1 MKYALVAF
9 DFDGTLADT
18 FPFFMAAFGTL
29 ADAHGFR
36 RVRADEVD
44 MLRGYEARAILRHVG
59 LPLWKFPRV
68 AMQFRAMMAARIG
81 EISLFEGV
89 APVLHALADAGLRV
103 AIVSSNAEENVR
115 QVLGPALAARVAEF
129 ACGVSLLGKRHTL
142 GRLRARYRLPG
153 EAMLYVGDELRD
165 IDAAR
170 AAGVRAGAV
179 AWGYTRF
186 DALLAH
192 APDEAF
198 AHPAAL
204 LDALGV

>member
-1 MKYALVAF
+1 MAVF
-9 DFDGTLADT
+9 D
-18 FPFFMAAFGTL
+18 TL

-36 RVRADEVD
+36 RVRPEEVD
-44 MLRGYEARAILRHVG
+44 MLRGCEARAILRHVG

-81 EISLFEGV
+81 DISLFEGV
-89 APVLHALADAGLRV
+89 APVLQALADAGLRL
-103 AIVSSNAEENVR
+103 AIVSSNTEENVR
-115 QVLGPALAARVAEF
+115 HVLGPALAAQVADF
-129 ACGVSLLGKRHTL
+129 ACGVSLLGKRYTL
-142 GRLRARYRLPG
+142 RRLRTRYGLPG

-186 DALLAH
+186 DALLAR

-198 AHPAAL
+198 AHPLTL
-204 LDALGV
+204 LDRLRI